1 MLFQVP
7 GCVQKSLP
15 LHPFMQRSSC
25 RVDVAATTAV
35 GETLAGTTLPSPH
48 QSPIWSVSHHPADA
62 HSGYQLRDWGM
73 ERACEMPLLIC
84 QRRASPLITVCIGIV
99 PRPRGSG
106 GSCRLIDD
114 LAGAHIYYRRWI
126 PAGLPGRPSGRSRP
140 LEIDTLPPGLQGLVV
155 SRGRVGTRG
164 DGGALGKVPRPLG
177 ERFRPAA
184 SNLRY
189 HTLYL

>member
-1 MLFQVP
+1 
-7 GCVQKSLP
+7 
-15 LHPFMQRSSC
+15 MQRSSC
-25 RVDVAATTAV
+25 RVDAQRRLQSERLLLGRLYLLPIKAQSGPYRTTQPTHTLDINL
-35 GETLAGTTLPSPH
+35 ETGARKG
-48 QSPIWSVSHHPADA
+48 PAKCPFSFAKD
-62 HSGYQLRDWGM
+62 
-73 ERACEMPLLIC
+73 
-84 QRRASPLITVCIGIV
+84 RASPLISVCIGVV

-106 GSCRLIDD
+106 RSNRLIDYV
-114 LAGAHIYYRRWI
+114 AGAHTYCFRWI